1 MFKKRA
7 NRSWINL
14 FIQINTKSQQ
24 DLFWAEIDRPSK
36 FCGNLLSNFVFCWK
50 NKQKNNNKQ
59 TDTGEIMTSLVEW
72 MIVIFYFCQQISLN
86 PSHWL

>member
-24 DLFWAEIDRPSK
+24 DLFWAEIDPTSK
-36 FCGNLLSNFVFCWK
+36 FCGNLLSNFVFC
-50 NKQKNNNKQ
+50 
-59 TDTGEIMTSLVEW
+59 
-72 MIVIFYFCQQISLN
+72 
-86 PSHWL
+86 